1 MLLLEERLGEI
12 RKNKCG
18 TNMKIVKYYGHS
30 DITVKFMD
38 QYEAE
43 VDTIYSNFIRGQVK
57 NPYDKT
63 VYDIG
68 YIGEGKYKAAIEKQL
83 LEPRYSVWR
92 NLLGRCYSPKV
103 KNYKAYSDCIV
114 CDEWHNYQNFAEW
127 YDSNIYQVG
136 TERMH
141 LDKDILVKNN
151 RLYSPDTCLIVP
163 QRINMLFLHKPNKY
177 GLPNGIHPK
186 SGGKYYAT
194 YKHKNLGTFNTL
206 DEAVYAHERAK
217 KNAIIDVANE
227 YKEMIP
233 TKVYDALLAWN
244 PF

>member
-1 MLLLEERLGEI
+1 MIIKLRKDAKNIQKWIIERNSLKIRISLGYKKIVLGGMLLLEERLGEI

-151 RLYSPDTCLIVP
+151 RLYSPDTCLMV
-163 QRINMLFLHKPNKY
+163 
-177 GLPNGIHPK
+177 
-186 SGGKYYAT
+186 
-194 YKHKNLGTFNTL
+194 
-206 DEAVYAHERAK
+206 
-217 KNAIIDVANE
+217 
-227 YKEMIP
+227 MIF
-233 TKVYDALLAWN
+233 KVCKLI
-244 PF
+244 FS

>member
-1 MLLLEERLGEI
+1 MLEERLGEI
-12 RKNKCG
+12 CKNKCG

-68 YIGEGKYKAAIEKQL
+68 
-83 LEPRYSVWR
+83 YSVWR

-151 RLYSPDTCLIVP
+151 RLYSPDI
-163 QRINMLFLHKPNKY
+163 R
-177 GLPNGIHPK
+177 
-186 SGGKYYAT
+186 
-194 YKHKNLGTFNTL
+194 
-206 DEAVYAHERAK
+206 
-217 KNAIIDVANE
+217 
-227 YKEMIP
+227 
-233 TKVYDALLAWN
+233 
-244 PF
+244 